1 LAGGVIQGLNDAG
14 IETFEG
20 DYAHYVVRESA
31 QNSLDA
37 AASHDHPVRI
47 EIAVHSLSVQEL
59 PFFPDLR
66 ETVRACKTFW
76 HGQPRP
82 VEFFD
87 RAILMARH
95 QSIYAL
101 RVSDFGTTGVP
112 GGDKDMNEPW
122 FGLVRS
128 RGVSIK
134 TDEASAGAFGIGK
147 DAPLAASAFRTVV
160 YSTRTLDGDI
170 AVQGICRLA
179 SHKNGNG
186 LTQGSG
192 FIGDFDK
199 ARGEHLALRN
209 PDSIPERF
217 LRTDPGLD
225 VWIIGFRYE
234 DEWESPFIAAALNNF
249 WPAIHF
255 GKLELRIADINIT
268 SDRLPSLM
276 ENYSHHASVAAALP
290 YYQALVNADSRRGET
305 ELPIAGHCRL
315 FVHLGKGDLPRRVC
329 MTRKTGMVIYHYAPR
344 VVRVPFAALFQC
356 DDQRG
361 NQLLK
366 ALEPPRHDHWDP
378 KRATNRKEKQ
388 AIEEIKTWIKDSL
401 KALVPDLDS
410 EVINED
416 SIADLLPDEDLPG
429 ADDSESGEGD
439 IGGIPS
445 QAQSLSR
452 PIATPPATRIAGKGK
467 SARGTG
473 GKGGGGTGTT
483 DPKKGDLKNTGGR
496 RKRRGGEEDGGG
508 GAARS
513 NTRIDLRCYR
523 EGDRSGVY
531 QLIARASED
540 YSGDIFID
548 AVTEDGGSVPC
559 QLKEGYDDQGK
570 AVAIIGNK
578 ISGVEFKEGQSVR
591 LKVELLNPARL
602 ALRASTT

>member
-1 LAGGVIQGLNDAG
+1 
-14 IETFEG
+14 
-20 DYAHYVVRESA
+20 
-31 QNSLDA
+31 
-37 AASHDHPVRI
+37 
-47 EIAVHSLSVQEL
+47 
-59 PFFPDLR
+59 
-66 ETVRACKTFW
+66 
-76 HGQPRP
+76 
-82 VEFFD
+82 
-87 RAILMARH
+87 
-95 QSIYAL
+95 
-101 RVSDFGTTGVP
+101 
-112 GGDKDMNEPW
+112 
-122 FGLVRS
+122 
-128 RGVSIK
+128 
-134 TDEASAGAFGIGK
+134 
-147 DAPLAASAFRTVV
+147 
-160 YSTRTLDGDI
+160 
-170 AVQGICRLA
+170 
-179 SHKNGNG
+179 
-186 LTQGSG
+186 
-192 FIGDFDK
+192 
-199 ARGEHLALRN
+199 
-209 PDSIPERF
+209 
-217 LRTDPGLD
+217 
-225 VWIIGFRYE
+225 
-234 DEWESPFIAAALNNF
+234 
-249 WPAIHF
+249 
-255 GKLELRIADINIT
+255 
-268 SDRLPSLM
+268 
-276 ENYSHHASVAAALP
+276 
-290 YYQALVNADSRRGET
+290 
-305 ELPIAGHCRL
+305 
-315 FVHLGKGDLPRRVC
+315 
-329 MTRKTGMVIYHYAPR
+329 MVIYHYAPR